1 MGRVKARSMETVSVR
16 VWNFSMPSPSPT
28 LPGLG
33 PAVHYLLGLT
43 PLSVKTVDSVKG
55 QGAAGGCRCLEV
67 SPYQGD
73 LWSDVICHQRHQ
85 KQGPRYPS
93 VAMFTSKGG

>member
-43 PLSVKTVDSVKG
+43 PLSVKN
-55 QGAAGGCRCLEV
+55 
-67 SPYQGD
+67 Y
-73 LWSDVICHQRHQ
+73 
-85 KQGPRYPS
+85 
-93 VAMFTSKGG
+93 